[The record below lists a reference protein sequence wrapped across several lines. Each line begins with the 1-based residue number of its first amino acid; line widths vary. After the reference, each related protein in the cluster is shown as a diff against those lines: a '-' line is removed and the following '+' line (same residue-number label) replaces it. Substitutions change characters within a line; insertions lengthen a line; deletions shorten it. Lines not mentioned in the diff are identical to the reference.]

1 MDSSQVFLQLK
12 EENDKLLAAL
22 QLSEA
27 QKALAIAEAYKDKV
41 KLGVP
46 AQFHGDLNT
55 DPRQWLDSME
65 LYLTQSY
72 TPRNRWPGVAA
83 TYLKGPAFTW
93 FGSLPTESKATLT
106 WEAFTSGLM
115 ARFRPVDNDRIGRS
129 RLMTL
134 RMKASDRGAGIS
146 QYVNRFLTLC
156 NSVKDLGEN
165 EKFAY
170 FSQGLTPDLQRSIVA
185 LTNVNTVTEAIS
197 AVMRIE
203 ALTPPTHYNNM
214 ENRERSSYRTPMNS
228 FVRRTEEKQEVIRG
242 DSNVKTTSTPTGG
255 SSPMELGSMEEE
267 DNPTTDE
274 ELGVMRGPSNNRGS
288 RLGQAEVEEYMRKG
302 LCFRCKKPG
311 HIKRNCPSNPLNGA
325 ARK

>member
-1 MDSSQVFLQLK
+1 
-12 EENDKLLAAL
+12 
-22 QLSEA
+22 
-27 QKALAIAEAYKDKV
+27 
-41 KLGVP
+41 
-46 AQFHGDLNT
+46 
-55 DPRQWLDSME
+55 
-65 LYLTQSY
+65 
-72 TPRNRWPGVAA
+72 
-83 TYLKGPAFTW
+83 
-93 FGSLPTESKATLT
+93 
-106 WEAFTSGLM
+106 
-115 ARFRPVDNDRIGRS
+115 
-129 RLMTL
+129 
-134 RMKASDRGAGIS
+134 
-146 QYVNRFLTLC
+146 
-156 NSVKDLGEN
+156 
-165 EKFAY
+165 
-170 FSQGLTPDLQRSIVA
+170 
-185 LTNVNTVTEAIS
+185 VNTVTEAIS

-203 ALTPPTHYNNM
+203 ALTPPTHYNNV

-228 FVRRTEEKQEVIRG
+228 FVRRTEERQEVIRG